1 MMIKFTPPVVVDAG
15 YGKSSFHR
23 TFWEWMSKCGTSLG
37 SFSTDSC
44 VDRIMPQLQKLLAEL
59 EAWTARFP
67 AEGLRSGNEDKQY
80 DLSLGIAVQLRNIMK
95 RGTAFRVAATRVTKG
110 DD

>member
-1 MMIKFTPPVVVDAG
+1 MIRFIPPTELAASG
-15 YGKSSFHR
+15 GKSSFHR
-23 TFWEWMSKCGTSLG
+23 TFWDWMSKCGTGLG

-44 VDRIMPQLQKLLAEL
+44 VDRIMPGLQKLLAEL
-59 EAWTARFP
+59 EAWTAKQTSIEGVENKMLTLG
-67 AEGLRSGNEDKQY
+67 EGL
-80 DLSLGIAVQLRNIMK
+80 AVQLRNIMK